1 MKLKTWLLL
10 VKTTIEEIFMD
21 KLVSHLYI
29 FLTIVFSV
37 SSQFLMR
44 WQASN
49 IGSMPQGITE
59 KFIFLFNMIFNPWV
73 FLAFVFTGFS
83 GVMWLLA
90 MTKFELSYAYPFVS
104 FNYILIFLLAPL
116 LLNETISIFKI
127 IGSLIILLGIVVLF
141 MG

>member
-1 MKLKTWLLL
+1 MLL
-10 VKTTIEEIFMD
+10 VKTTIKEIIMD
-21 KLVSHLYI
+21 KIVNHLYI
-29 FLTIVFSV
+29 FLTIIFSIA
-37 SSQFLMR
+37 SQFLMR

-49 IGSMPQGITE
+49 IGSVPQGMTE
-59 KFIFLFNMIFNPWV
+59 KFTFLFNMIINPWV

-90 MTKFELSYAYPFVS
+90 MSKFELSYAYPFLS
-104 FNYILIFLLAPL
+104 FNYVLIFLLAPL
-116 LLNETISIFKI
+116 LFNETISIFKI